1 MITLRYFASLRE
13 TLGRS
18 TDTLEIFDPHTVSS
32 VWRLVNPDVPLPENI
47 LAAVNMDYVP
57 LTHPVRDYDE
67 VAFFP
72 PVTGG

>member
-13 TLGRS
+13 TIGHS
-18 TDTLEIFDPHTVSS
+18 VAQINIFEPHTVLSL
-32 VWRLVNPDVPLPENI
+32 WQLANPTLALPENI
-47 LAAVNMDYVP
+47 LTAVNMDYVS
-57 LTHPVRDYDE
+57 LTHPVKNGDE